1 MSPQCTS
8 LSDSGRNCIQRTMRT
23 DLERADLSLF
33 QIYLESASV
42 LNCGLS
48 KEIVARVISNLMYLA
63 DGVSEKD
70 RYKQKLARKKG
81 E

>member
-1 MSPQCTS
+1 
-8 LSDSGRNCIQRTMRT
+8 MRA

-48 KEIVARVISNLMYLA
+48 EEIVARVISNLMYLA
-63 DGVSEKD
+63 DGVFEKD
-70 RYKQKLARKKG
+70 RYK
-81 E
+81 